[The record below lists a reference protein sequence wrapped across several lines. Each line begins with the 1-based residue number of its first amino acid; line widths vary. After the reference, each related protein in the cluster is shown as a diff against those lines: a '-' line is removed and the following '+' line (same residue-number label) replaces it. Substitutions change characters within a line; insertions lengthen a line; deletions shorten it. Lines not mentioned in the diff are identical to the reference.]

1 MVMILFSPKL
11 SLSFYYN
18 DHYIITG
25 LSGDLWV
32 IISTESKSVIQM
44 DPFEGI
50 KYMQFWIYFLVE

>member
-50 KYMQFWIYFLVE
+50 KYM